1 MPTSSCYPTF
11 QVLFDLTKNLT
22 SRKKKAVIKIL
33 QHLNHLREL
42 LVVRFQK
49 LWTTYSN
56 SPFFPKSTKYLL
68 IVWFGF
74 KYLLIAW
81 FTNITAVVCDVPNLV
96 NTFVFVPLVTV
107 CIICWWERVRK
118 GSTLL
123 KVNIKV
129 GAYTASANTINRL
142 LNRLVRFQKLGTTYI
157 SSIFRKLFNAG
168 FQYITSLG
176 LIFGIDALLTDDEPL
191 WEPVEWSLIQ
201 YWLIFIYLFAWIAEN
216 LITSRHGSYTDRDKR
231 VWFAWYKTFW
241 FVEIYYAI
249 SLGAAASFV
258 IVPFYYELTYVTP
271 FIASWWDWYS
281 TTFFFKFTVIYTI
294 VLTLTTYL
302 QFSLTQLHW
311 KKSVVIISLIN
322 IFLAYLLYVQF
333 FITFFAY
340 FTDANWY
347 AKTRLVDYVQL
358 SLEPNKWAWGNT
370 KRDHFSYHS
379 SKTVFWFKNDG
390 PFASAMLFFNILFFL
405 ALFTV
410 HLYWLT
416 LLRKFITTRE
426 VTYTYTTFCVSS
438 LRQFLY
444 FFNITYLLVLLSL
457 LLTYW
462 RLPCEFYWVFTS
474 DSSSLVEV
482 LISLFN

>member
-1 MPTSSCYPTF
+1 M
-11 QVLFDLTKNLT
+11 LTA
-22 SRKKKAVIKIL
+22 AV
-33 QHLNHLREL
+33 
-42 LVVRFQK
+42 
-49 LWTTYSN
+49 
-56 SPFFPKSTKYLL
+56 
-68 IVWFGF
+68 FGF
-74 KYLLIAW
+74 KYFIFVTQTSVQFDSAISEHIASGAALDPKT
-81 FTNITAVVCDVPNLV
+81 FLASFGEGSRDAVTDFISCLV
-96 NTFVFVPLVTV
+96 
-107 CIICWWERVRK
+107 
-118 GSTLL
+118 
-123 KVNIKV
+123 V
-129 GAYTASANTINRL
+129 GAALSNVSGILLDSFYNPYFMGLDSKVSILIFYSINSFQYFVNNGVCYLKRIVGLTNL
-142 LNRLVRFQKLGTTYI
+142 L
-157 SSIFRKLFNAG
+157 FRKLFNTG
-168 FQYITSLG
+168 FQYLKSLG
-176 LIFGIDALLTDDEPL
+176 LIFVVDSLLTDDEPL

-216 LITSRHGSYTDRDKR
+216 LITSRYGSYTDRDKR

-241 FVEIYYAI
+241 FVEAYYAI

-281 TTFFFKFTVIYTI
+281 TTFFFKFTIIYTL
-294 VLTLTTYL
+294 VLTLNTYL
-302 QFSLTQLHW
+302 QISLTQFHW
-311 KKSVVIISLIN
+311 KKSLVIICMIN
-322 IFLAYLLYVQF
+322 IFLAYLLYIQF

-347 AKTRLVDYVQL
+347 AKARLVDYVQL

-405 ALFTV
+405 SLFTV
-410 HLYWLT
+410 HVYWLT
-416 LLRKFITTRE
+416 LLRKVLTTRE
-426 VTYTYTTFCVSS
+426 VTYTYTTFCISA

-444 FFNITYLLVLLSL
+444 FFNLIYVLVFLSL

-474 DSSSLVEV
+474 ESLNVTEI
-482 LISLFN
+482 LTSLFN